1 MTPQEN
7 LGLGTALTV
16 AVGVVMLCA
25 GLSPIAFLVVAALIG
40 AFMGALV
47 VKDI

>member
-7 LGLGTALTV
+7 LGLGTTLTIG
-16 AVGVVMLCA
+16 VGLIMLCA
-25 GLSPIAFLVVAALIG
+25 GLSPVAFLVVAALIG
-40 AFMGALV
+40 LVFGALV